1 MLNSNLADAW
11 YYGGW
16 IKNWLGE
23 PELSIGRFE
32 RGMRLSP
39 LDPSLLAMRCGIAHA
54 NFFLGHYDE
63 AASWAAMSL
72 QDDPDF
78 LPSLRIEAASHAMA
92 GRDEPARTAVNRLH
106 QLQPDL
112 RVSILHKVLGP
123 YRHPENIARYQEGL
137 RRAGLE
143 E

>member
-11 YYGGW
+11 YYSGW

-23 PELSIGRFE
+23 PELSIDRFE
-32 RGMRLSP
+32 RAMRLSP
-39 LDPSLLAMRCGIAHA
+39 LDPSVLAMRCGIAHA
-54 NFFLGHYDE
+54 NFFMGHYDE

-92 GRDEPARTAVNRLH
+92 GRDEPAQAAVNRLH
-106 QLQPDL
+106 QLQPEL

-123 YRHPENIARYQEGL
+123 YRHAENIARYQEGL

>member
-23 PELSIGRFE
+23 PEPSIVRFE
-32 RGMRLSP
+32 RAMRLSP

-63 AASWAAMSL
+63 AASWAAISL
-72 QDDPDF
+72 QDNPDF

-92 GRDEPARTAVNRLH
+92 GREEPARKAVNRLL
-106 QLQPDL
+106 QLQPEL

-123 YRHPENIARYQEGL
+123 YRHVENIARYQEGL
-137 RRAGLE
+137 RRAGLQE
-143 E
+143 